1 MTLRTYA
8 DFKQLPL
15 GRISVTVRHGKIAA
29 EHCADCGAA
38 AEGRAGKIDR
48 FERIIAIEGP
58 IDPALR
64 DKLAEIVDNARF
76 TGPWR
81 RSPPVVTSMRPL
93 SEAEDIKV
101 SSNGHRYG
109 RRAAS
114 PIRSGTRMSAARP
127 RSRRT
132 YRHFGACW
140 SMLLRLPSVSAEPP
154 DRIPLTSG

>member
-64 DKLAEIVDNARF
+64 DKLAEIADKC
-76 TGPWR
+76 
-81 RSPPVVTSMRPL
+81 PVHRTLEAKSAVATSI
-93 SEAEDIKV
+93 ETAK
-101 SSNGHRYG
+101 
-109 RRAAS
+109 
-114 PIRSGTRMSAARP
+114 
-127 RSRRT
+127 
-132 YRHFGACW
+132 
-140 SMLLRLPSVSAEPP
+140 
-154 DRIPLTSG
+154 